1 MTYVG
6 RFEETTSAGVVERH
20 IERDMV
26 QYGISALLA
35 PVLDWLIVCEERI
48 GHDRREVVE
57 HDLGVEATVNAAG
70 QKLLSEVSTITYEA
84 VQLARGEM
92 GQRTR
97 WRAPSGRAGVR
108 DSRYPSHQR

>member
-48 GHDRREVVE
+48 GHDRR
-57 HDLGVEATVNAAG
+57 
-70 QKLLSEVSTITYEA
+70 
-84 VQLARGEM
+84 RGC
-92 GQRTR
+92 
-97 WRAPSGRAGVR
+97 
-108 DSRYPSHQR
+108 

>member
-1 MTYVG
+1 MI
-6 RFEETTSAGVVERH
+6 AER
-20 IERDMV
+20 
-26 QYGISALLA
+26 LLNTIWA
-35 PVLDWLIVCEERI
+35 SKRPSTPPV
-48 GHDRREVVE
+48 
-57 HDLGVEATVNAAG
+57 
-70 QKLLSEVSTITYEA
+70 SEVSTITYEA